1 MPLEDEEDV
10 IATLEELKIA
20 QAFIKVI
27 QDATLDNFN
36 LDAAVCDHLKNP
48 IKEPL
53 NLSEEAAILTSIELF
68 LGTTTASQKV
78 YENVCAIFFW
88 HMQRTNPGDEFE
100 LLSYYRIQETI
111 AELTGVHSMMNDM
124 CPNTC
129 IAYTGPFYNLT
140 ICPKCEEPH
149 YEATMPGRKQ
159 QSKQQF
165 HTILLGPQLQALWRS
180 PETAK
185 KMQHRSQETK
195 KILEALERNGNNID
209 EWQDIYYGTA
219 YLDAVHA
226 GNIKDND
233 MVLLM
238 SINGAQLCQS
248 KQSDYCIYIWVIL
261 DLAPDLRYKE
271 QHVFSGRFIPGSN
284 KPKNVDSF
292 IFPSLHHVAA
302 LMKEGLSI
310 WDAARDLN
318 FLSQPFLHLGT
329 ADGPGMTY
337 LNGLTGHSGAFGCC
351 LYCAV
356 KGHRKDGGNHYYPAL
371 LKLNEY
377 NVGC

>member
-1 MPLEDEEDV
+1 
-10 IATLEELKIA
+10 
-20 QAFIKVI
+20 
-27 QDATLDNFN
+27 
-36 LDAAVCDHLKNP
+36 
-48 IKEPL
+48 
-53 NLSEEAAILTSIELF
+53 
-68 LGTTTASQKV
+68 
-78 YENVCAIFFW
+78 
-88 HMQRTNPGDEFE
+88 
-100 LLSYYRIQETI
+100 
-111 AELTGVHSMMNDM
+111 
-124 CPNTC
+124 
-129 IAYTGPFYNLT
+129 
-140 ICPKCEEPH
+140 
-149 YEATMPGRKQ
+149 
-159 QSKQQF
+159 
-165 HTILLGPQLQALWRS
+165 
-180 PETAK
+180 
-185 KMQHRSQETK
+185 MQHRSQETK

-261 DLAPDLRYKE
+261 DLGPDLRYKK